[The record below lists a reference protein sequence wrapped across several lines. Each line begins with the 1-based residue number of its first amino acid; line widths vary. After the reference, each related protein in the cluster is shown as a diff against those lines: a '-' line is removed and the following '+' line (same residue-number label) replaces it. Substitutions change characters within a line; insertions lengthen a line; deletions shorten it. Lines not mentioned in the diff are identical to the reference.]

1 MVQSLREILSIENSD
16 KTSLQEVFSSFKSYK
31 GDKDIESFLQKKAI
45 PNEEQKI
52 SRTYLIINDEK
63 WEKNEIQIDGYF
75 SLALKVIKLGD
86 ISNTKK
92 KSIAKS
98 TVNDDVAAYL
108 IGQLAR
114 GKDTDKGFGTLL
126 LHEAIARIK
135 SCQEL
140 VGGRIVYLDCKEAV
154 KPYYEKQGFIELQKN
169 PGDKTLW
176 QMYRII

>member
-45 PNEEQKI
+45 ANEEQNI
-52 SRTYLIINDEK
+52 SRTYLMINDEQWANGK
-63 WEKNEIQIDGYF
+63 VQIDGYF
-75 SLALKVIKLGD
+75 SLALKVVKLED

-92 KSIAKS
+92 KAISKS
-98 TVNDDVAAYL
+98 ADHDVSAYL

-114 GKDTDKGFGTLL
+114 SKGTDKGIGKLVL
-126 LHEAIARIK
+126 EEALSRIK
-135 SCQEL
+135 SSQDL
-140 VGGRIVYLDCKEAV
+140 VGGRIVYLDCKETL
-154 KPYYEKQGFIELQKN
+154 KPYYEKQGFKELQKN
-169 PGDKTLW
+169 PGDETLW

>member
-169 PGDKTLW
+169 PCNKTLK
-176 QMYRII
+176 QM